1 MTLKNQLK
9 YQVYPYKLNQKKEA
23 YTARAVP
30 FKTLNLQ
37 DMAECISSGDSGLKL
52 NPTLMVLERFVE
64 ELEKAAIEGNEFRHE
79 VLSMQHVI
87 KPGICIRESI
97 T

>member
-1 MTLKNQLK
+1 MTL
-9 YQVYPYKLNQKKEA
+9 
-23 YTARAVP
+23 
-30 FKTLNLQ
+30 KTLNLQ
-37 DMAECISSGDSGLKL
+37 DMAERISSGGSGMKL
-52 NPTLMVLERFVE
+52 ITTFMVLERFIE
-64 ELEKAAIEGNEFRHE
+64 ELEKAAIESNEFRHE